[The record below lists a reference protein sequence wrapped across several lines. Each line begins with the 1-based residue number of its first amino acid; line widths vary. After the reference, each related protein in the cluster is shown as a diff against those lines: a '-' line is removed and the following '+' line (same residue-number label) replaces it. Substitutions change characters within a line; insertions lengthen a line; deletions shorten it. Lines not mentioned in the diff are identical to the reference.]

1 MSLNKFEKDVATVAS
16 IRAVPGILNIVCRL
30 TGMRF
35 SAVARVTESQWIA
48 CSVHDEIAF
57 GLMPGDELKIE
68 STLCHEIRQNGHPV
82 VINNVSEDPV
92 YFNHHTPRIYS
103 LKSYIS
109 MPIWRPDGTFFGTL
123 CAIDPE
129 THRLDTPDI
138 IEMFEMFAE
147 VIGTLLSAADRE
159 AETETQLSDERATSA
174 LREQFIAI
182 LGHDLRNP
190 LTAIDSG
197 MRLLLRT
204 PLNERATTVIQ
215 MVQTSIR
222 RMNVL
227 IGSVMDFARSR
238 LGDGITL
245 ERTVDAALEPM
256 LEQVIA
262 ELQTSKPERVINAS
276 LTLPQQVNCDPHRIG
291 ELVSNLV
298 GNALTYG
305 LPDKPITVRASTNA
319 DELEIAV
326 SNSGPPI
333 PAEIMPQLFEP
344 FTHGSMQGL
353 GLGLYICQKIAK
365 AHGGIVEAIS
375 TPLETRFTFRMPL
388 Q

>member
-1 MSLNKFEKDVATVAS
+1 MNLAELKKDITTVSS
-16 IRAVPGILNIVCRL
+16 IRAVPVILNIVCRL

-35 SAVARVTESQWIA
+35 AAVARVTESQWIA

-57 GLMPGDELKIE
+57 GLTPGDELKVE
-68 STLCHEIRQNGHPV
+68 STLCHEIRQTGRPV

-129 THRLDTPDI
+129 VHKLDTPDI

-147 VIGTLLSAADRE
+147 VIGTLLSAADC
-159 AETETQLSDERATSA
+159 ETATAIQLSDERATSA

-197 MRLLLRT
+197 MRVLLRT

-222 RMNVL
+222 RMNAL

-238 LGDGITL
+238 LGDGIIL
-245 ERTVDAALEPM
+245 NRTTNAALSPM
-256 LEQVIA
+256 LEQVIT
-262 ELQTSKPERVINAS
+262 ELQTSEPERVINTS
-276 LTLPQQVNCDPHRIG
+276 LTLPQQVDCDPHRIG

-305 LPDKPITVRASTNA
+305 LPDKPITVTASTNA

-344 FTHGSMQGL
+344 FTRGSMQGL

-365 AHGGIVEAIS
+365 AHDGIIEAIS
-375 TPLETRFTFRMPL
+375 TPSETRFTFRMPL
-388 Q
+388 K